1 MKIENIKK
9 EDFLLGLLVPTFV
22 VIGVSLLNI
31 FDFLYIFFPPL
42 LVAVFL
48 VALFWKKWGAAI
60 GVISFVI
67 LSWLLHWIIP
77 IFWSWIM
84 ADNEIIR
91 RLLK

>member
-1 MKIENIKK
+1 MEINSAKK
-9 EDFLLGLLVPTFV
+9 EEFLLGLLVPVFV

-42 LVAVFL
+42 LILAFL
-48 VALFWKKWGAAI
+48 ATLFGKKWGASGGIAA
-60 GVISFVI
+60 FVI
-67 LSWLLHWIIP
+67 LSYLVHWFVP
-77 IFWSWIM
+77 IFWGWVM